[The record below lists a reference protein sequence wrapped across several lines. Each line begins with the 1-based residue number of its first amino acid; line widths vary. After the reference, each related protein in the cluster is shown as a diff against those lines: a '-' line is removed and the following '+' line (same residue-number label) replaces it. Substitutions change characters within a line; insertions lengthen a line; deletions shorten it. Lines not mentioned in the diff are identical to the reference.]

1 MPSVSGH
8 GTEDAARVAGI
19 FGYLADRDFRGYSP
33 LYEHLARHIAADQA
47 IPELVTRQCQRNHA
61 PILFFACVHDLVL
74 RDPDGDLAQAYQA
87 VGNGSDPDQVDL
99 WPRFQ
104 AVVAD
109 QRHEIDEMLRTRH
122 VQTNEVG
129 RSAALVPALTWLSE
143 QMRRR
148 PWL

>member
-1 MPSVSGH
+1 M
-8 GTEDAARVAGI
+8 
-19 FGYLADRDFRGYSP
+19 
-33 LYEHLARHIAADQA
+33 
-47 IPELVTRQCQRNHA
+47 
-61 PILFFACVHDLVL
+61 HDLVL

-109 QRHEIDEMLRTRH
+109 QRHEIDEMLRRTRD

-143 QMRRR
+143 QMGAPLALIELGCSAGLNLLADHYRITCTRPVTAGCRWVRASLRCSWGARCTAPAARRCPTPR
-148 PWL
+148 TTRRLCRR